1 MELNKMELQ
10 ELVELLIK
18 ISNYGTD
25 PNFKI
30 PTDTE
35 DYISEES
42 GLLRDWDHI
51 TEKYTETPSDYL
63 FRIYDFFEY
72 NIFETE

>member
-1 MELNKMELQ
+1 MKENLNLQ
-10 ELVELLIK
+10 KVIEALIDA
-18 ISNYGTD
+18 SNYGTD
-25 PNFKI
+25 SNFEISKDI
-30 PTDTE
+30 E
-35 DYISEES
+35 DYIADQS
-42 GLLRDWDHI
+42 GLLRNWNHI

>member
-1 MELNKMELQ
+1 MNLQ
-10 ELVELLIK
+10 EVVEALIEEC
-18 ISNYGTD
+18 NYGSD
-25 PNFKI
+25 ANFEI
-30 PTDTE
+30 AEDIE
-35 DYISEES
+35 DYIADES

-72 NIFETE
+72 NIFEAE

>member
-1 MELNKMELQ
+1 MEEIFTLQ
-10 ELVELLIK
+10 EVVEALIDA
-18 ISNYGTD
+18 SNYGTD
-25 PNFKI
+25 PNFELA
-30 PTDTE
+30 E
-35 DYISEES
+35 DIETYIADES

-72 NIFETE
+72 NIFEAE

>member
-1 MELNKMELQ
+1 MKEFKSLQ
-10 ELVELLIK
+10 ETVEALIAE
-18 ISNYGTD
+18 SNYGSD
-25 PNFKI
+25 ANFKI
-30 PTDTE
+30 AEDTE
-35 DYISEES
+35 DYIADES

-51 TEKYTETPSDYL
+51 TEKYTETQSDYL